1 MKVPIQN
8 TKAPSIGT
16 INYLT
21 NLNNISR
28 VNSSLAIETPS
39 FQTSTANLLTNSM
52 GREGSCQMETTCG
65 FYFLDGGWDL
75 FNCSKAI

>member
-1 MKVPIQN
+1 MEVPIQN

-16 INYLT
+16 INYVT

-52 GREGSCQMETTCG
+52 GREGSCQMETNYHWPG
-65 FYFLDGGWDL
+65 KEQG
-75 FNCSKAI
+75 